1 MSQLLLKKKM
11 NFFLGSKTKVALLHK
26 YLWLVSILD
35 IISDSCNP
43 LDCSPPG
50 SSVYGILQARILE
63 WAAIPFSRGNLPNP
77 GIEPGSPAL
86 QVDSL
91 PVSSLSR
98 VYSFATLWTV
108 TCHAPLLMGFPRQEY
123 RSGLPFP
130 SPGDLPDPGIE
141 PESPA
146 LAGRF
151 FTTESSGKPTFPL
164 YYFLNNSHCGC
175 LQPCWAIC
183 LGGPNYLP
191 SYQLLFFV
199 CTLVI
204 KFHRSEVIYA
214 YGGFSHKLC
223 FYSVIL

>member
-1 MSQLLLKKKM
+1 MLGWSKSSLGFSITSYRKIRTNVLAKLIDVLADLTLSCAHLHSRHAGWKLPICLISQFPLVQLCLTC
-11 NFFLGSKTKVALLHK
+11 NLHFH
-26 YLWLVSILD
+26 
-35 IISDSCNP
+35 
-43 LDCSPPG
+43 
-50 SSVYGILQARILE
+50 SSVA
-63 WAAIPFSRGNLPNP
+63 
-77 GIEPGSPAL
+77 
-86 QVDSL
+86 V
-91 PVSSLSR
+91 VSSLSR

>member
-1 MSQLLLKKKM
+1 MECPRCVLFS
-11 NFFLGSKTKVALLHK
+11 
-26 YLWLVSILD
+26 YLIVSD
-35 IISDSCNP
+35 
-43 LDCSPPG
+43 
-50 SSVYGILQARILE
+50 
-63 WAAIPFSRGNLPNP
+63 
-77 GIEPGSPAL
+77 
-86 QVDSL
+86 
-91 PVSSLSR
+91 
-98 VYSFATLWTV
+98 SFATPWTLA
-108 TCHAPLLMGFPRQEY
+108 CQAPLLMGFPRQKY
-123 RSGLPFP
+123 WSGLAFP
-130 SPGDLPDPGIE
+130 SPGDLPDPGTE

-191 SYQLLFFV
+191 CYQLLFFV

-214 YGGFSHKLC
+214 YRGFSHKFCFLQCDFIVWFCRKWSFFSYIDCVIVAMYFLC
-223 FYSVIL
+223 C